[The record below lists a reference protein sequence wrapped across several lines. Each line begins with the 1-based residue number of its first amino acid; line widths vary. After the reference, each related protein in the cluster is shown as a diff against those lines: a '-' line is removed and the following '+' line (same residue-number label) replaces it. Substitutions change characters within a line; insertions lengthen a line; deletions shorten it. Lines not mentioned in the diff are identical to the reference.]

1 MREVLPLGRS
11 ATVLTPATTAN
22 LGPGFD
28 ALGLALDWVDQASA
42 SVIERGFELSL
53 TGDGAGTLPLD
64 ENHLVISTILR
75 GLEALDVEAG
85 GLAFTAHNTIPL
97 ARGLGSS
104 SAAIAAGLALA
115 WGLARP
121 DEPLDRDWAFTLAV
135 GLEGHPDNVGP
146 AIYGGL
152 TIGWLTD
159 EVWRVVGP
167 QVHEDIRVCALVPN
181 TVLETTTARSV
192 MPREIPLSDAIA
204 NTAHAAL
211 LVHAFA
217 EEPRY
222 LFEATSDRLHQ
233 EYRRALYPS
242 SMGLVD
248 ALRDQ
253 GLAAC
258 ISGAGPTVVLLHT
271 EGQGALVDLTLDGL
285 LSDNSEF
292 SGFRRHTLGIGE
304 GVQILPPSQ

>member
-1 MREVLPLGRS
+1 MVEVLPLGRS

-28 ALGLALDWVDQASA
+28 ALGLALNWVDQASVR
-42 SVIERGFELSL
+42 VIERGFELTL
-53 TGDGAGTLPLD
+53 TGVGSGSLPLD
-64 ENHLVISTILR
+64 ETHLVVSTILR
-75 GLEALDVEAG
+75 GLENLGVKAG

-104 SAAIAAGLALA
+104 SAAIASGLALA

-121 DEPLDRDWAFTLAV
+121 HQPLDRYWAFTLAV

-152 TIGWLTD
+152 TIGWFTD
-159 EVWRVVGP
+159 GVWKVVGAP
-167 QVHEDIRVCALVPN
+167 VHDDLRVCALVPD

-204 NTAHAAL
+204 NSAHTAL
-211 LVHAFA
+211 LVHAFS
-217 EEPRY
+217 EEPRF
-222 LFEATSDRLHQ
+222 LFDATSDRLHQ

-242 SMGLVD
+242 SMALVD
-248 ALRDQ
+248 VLRDQ

-271 EGQGALVDLTLDGL
+271 EGQGALVDLILDGL
-285 LSDNSEF
+285 LSGDSDLSAF
-292 SGFRRHTLGIGE
+292 KRYALGVGE
-304 GVQILPPSQ
+304 GVQVLPPSQ